1 METTLYRTQ
10 VHSSDVRDLFIALTL
25 KLSEAKYQL
34 VMLWECLNRILDK
47 TTEVALSVK
56 VVGLSRVVFEL
67 KWTVVV
73 VPVVCEALKEH

>member
-25 KLSEAKYQL
+25 ELSEAEYQL

-47 TTEVALSVK
+47 TTEVALSV
-56 VVGLSRVVFEL
+56 
-67 KWTVVV
+67 
-73 VPVVCEALKEH
+73 